1 MKQEQQAGAQHRGAA
16 APGANTFRNVRE
28 VEANART
35 RMEKVL
41 GELQQEMA
49 HIRTGRASISLLDSV
64 RVDYYGSPV
73 PLNQVAQL
81 HVPEP
86 AMITVQPWD
95 TSMIGVIEKAIR
107 NADLGLNP
115 SNDGKI
121 VRVPIP
127 PLTEE
132 RRRDLAKKLSH
143 IAEERRVGLR
153 NIRREA
159 NEQLKKMLKDKAISE
174 DDERQALDAIQK
186 LTDSQITKIDQAA
199 KAKEKEI
206 LEFK

>member
-1 MKQEQQAGAQHRGAA
+1 MKPEQSSTPSA
-16 APGANTFRNVRE
+16 TSSFKSVRE
-28 VEANART
+28 VEANARA
-35 RMEKVL
+35 RMDKVL
-41 GELQQEMA
+41 AELQHEMA

-95 TSMIGVIEKAIR
+95 TSTIGAIEKAIR

-143 IAEERRVGLR
+143 IAEERRVGMR
-153 NIRREA
+153 NVRREA
-159 NEQLKKMLKDKAISE
+159 NEHLKRMLKEKLISE
-174 DDERQALDAIQK
+174 DEERQGLDTVQK
-186 LTDSQITKIDQAA
+186 LTDSQIAKIDQAA

>member
-1 MKQEQQAGAQHRGAA
+1 MKQEHQSAA
-16 APGANTFRNVRE
+16 NPTSTLKSVKD
-28 VEANART
+28 VEASART
-35 RMEKVL
+35 RMDKVL
-41 GELQQEMA
+41 ADLQQEMA

-95 TSMIGVIEKAIR
+95 ASTIRDIEKAIR
-107 NADLGLNP
+107 SADLGLNP

-143 IAEERRVGLR
+143 IAEERRVNLR
-153 NIRREA
+153 NIRRDA
-159 NEQLKKMLKDKAISE
+159 NEDLKRMLKDKLISE
-174 DDERQALDAIQK
+174 DDERQALASIQK
-186 LTDSQITKIDQAA
+186 LTDGQIAKVDQAA

>member
-1 MKQEQQAGAQHRGAA
+1 MKQEKE
-16 APGANTFRNVRE
+16 APVAISSPFASVKE

-35 RMEKVL
+35 RMDKVL
-41 GELQQEMA
+41 ADLSQELS
-49 HIRTGRASISLLDSV
+49 HFRTGRASIALLDSV
-64 RVDYYGSPV
+64 RVDYFGTPT

-95 TSMIGVIEKAIR
+95 SSIIGAIEKAIR

-115 SNDGKI
+115 SNDGKLI
-121 VRVPIP
+121 RLPIP

-132 RRRDLAKKLSH
+132 RRREMAKKLNH
-143 IAEERRVGLR
+143 AAEERRVNLR
-153 NIRREA
+153 NVRRDA
-159 NEQLKKMLKDKAISE
+159 NADLKKMLKDKLISE
-174 DDERQALDAIQK
+174 DEERQALDIIQK
-186 LTDSQITKIDQAA
+186 LTDAQIAKLDQAA

>member
-1 MKQEQQAGAQHRGAA
+1 MKQDNQTVASASSS
-16 APGANTFRNVRE
+16 PFKNLKE
-28 VEANART
+28 VEANARS
-35 RMEKVL
+35 RMDKVL
-41 GELQQEMA
+41 TDLQSEMA
-49 HIRTGRASISLLDSV
+49 QFRTGRASINLLDNV

-86 AMITVQPWD
+86 ALITVQPWD
-95 TSMIGVIEKAIR
+95 TSTIREIEKAIR
-107 NADLGLNP
+107 QADLGLNP

-143 IAEERRVGLR
+143 FAEERRVGLR
-153 NIRREA
+153 NIRRDA
-159 NEQLKKMLKDKAISE
+159 NDQLKKMAKDKTISGDE
-174 DDERQALDAIQK
+174 ERQALESIQK
-186 LTDSQITKIDQAA
+186 LTDSQIAKLDQIA

>member
-1 MKQEQQAGAQHRGAA
+1 MKHEQQA
-16 APGANTFRNVRE
+16 APAGGIKFQNVKE
-28 VEANART
+28 IENEAKA

-41 GELQQEMA
+41 ADLQHEMA
-49 HIRTGRASISLLDSV
+49 TVRTGRASINLLDSV
-64 RVDYYGSPV
+64 RVEAYGSMV

-95 TSMIGVIEKAIR
+95 TSTLGAIEKAIR

-115 SNDGKI
+115 GNDGKL

-132 RRRDLAKKLSH
+132 RRRDLAKKVSH

-153 NIRREA
+153 NVRRDA
-159 NEQLKKMLKDKAISE
+159 NDNLKKMLKDKLISE
-174 DDERQALDAIQK
+174 DQERQSLDAVQK
-186 LTDSQITKIDQAA
+186 LTDSYIAKVDQAS

>member
-1 MKQEQQAGAQHRGAA
+1 MRTEHHA
-16 APGANTFRNVRE
+16 APGGSSFKNVKE
-28 VEANART
+28 VEANARS

-41 GELQQEMA
+41 TELQHEMA
-49 HIRTGRASISLLDSV
+49 HIRTGRASIGLLDSV

-95 TSMIGVIEKAIR
+95 TSTIGTIEKAIR

-143 IAEERRVGLR
+143 IAEERRVGMR
-153 NIRREA
+153 NIRRDA
-159 NEQLKKMLKDKAISE
+159 NEQLKKMLKDKQISE
-174 DDERQALDAIQK
+174 DEERQALDAIQK
-186 LTDSQITKIDQAA
+186 LTDAQISKIDQAA

>member
-1 MKQEQQAGAQHRGAA
+1 MKQENQTT
-16 APGANTFRNVRE
+16 APNSSSGQFKSVKDI
-28 VEANART
+28 EANARS
-35 RMEKVL
+35 RMEKAL
-41 GELQQEMA
+41 ADLQGEMA
-49 HIRTGRASISLLDSV
+49 QFRTGRASVNLLDSL

-95 TSMIGVIEKAIR
+95 TSMIREIEKAIR
-107 NADLGLNP
+107 QSDLGLNP

-121 VRVPIP
+121 VRIPIP

-132 RRRDLAKKLSH
+132 RRRDMAKKLSH
-143 IAEERRVGLR
+143 FTEERRVNLR
-153 NIRREA
+153 NIIRDA
-159 NEQLKKMLKDKAISE
+159 NEQMKKLTKDKVISD
-174 DDERQALDAIQK
+174 DDERQGLDTIQK
-186 LTDSQITKIDQAA
+186 LTDGQIAKLDQIS
-199 KAKEKEI
+199 KTKEKEI

>member
-1 MKQEQQAGAQHRGAA
+1 MKQEHQSAA
-16 APGANTFRNVRE
+16 NPTSTLKSVKE
-28 VEANART
+28 VEASART
-35 RMEKVL
+35 RMDKVL
-41 GELQQEMA
+41 ADLQQEMA

-95 TSMIGVIEKAIR
+95 ASTIRDIEKAIR
-107 NADLGLNP
+107 SADLGLNP

-143 IAEERRVGLR
+143 IAEERRVNLR
-153 NIRREA
+153 NIRRDA
-159 NEQLKKMLKDKAISE
+159 NEDLKRMLKDKVISE
-174 DDERQALDAIQK
+174 DDERQALSSIQK
-186 LTDSQITKIDQAA
+186 LTDSQIAKVDQAA

>member
-1 MKQEQQAGAQHRGAA
+1 MKPEPQAPPTAGA
-16 APGANTFRNVRE
+16 FKDIKE

-35 RMEKVL
+35 RMDKVL
-41 GELQQEMA
+41 VELQQEMA
-49 HIRTGRASISLLDSV
+49 NVRTGRANIALLDSV
-64 RVDYYGSPV
+64 RVEYYGSPV

-81 HVPEP
+81 HVPEA

-95 TSMIGVIEKAIR
+95 TGLIRDIEKGIR

-121 VRVPIP
+121 IRIPIP

-153 NIRREA
+153 NIRRDA
-159 NEQLKKMLKDKAISE
+159 NEQLRKMLKEKLISE
-174 DDERQALDAIQK
+174 DQERQALDSIQK
-186 LTDSQITKIDQAA
+186 LTDGQISKIDQSA

>member
-1 MKQEQQAGAQHRGAA
+1 MKHEQQA
-16 APGANTFRNVRE
+16 APASKFQNVKE
-28 VEANART
+28 VDNDAKT

-41 GELQQEMA
+41 ADLQHEMST
-49 HIRTGRASISLLDSV
+49 IRTGRASINLLDSV
-64 RVDYYGSPV
+64 RVEAYGSMM

-95 TSMIGVIEKAIR
+95 TSMLGAIEKAIR

-115 SNDGKI
+115 GNDGKI

-143 IAEERRVGLR
+143 IAEERRVALR
-153 NIRREA
+153 NIRRDA
-159 NEQLKKMLKDKAISE
+159 NEHFKKMLKDKLISE
-174 DDERQALDAIQK
+174 DQERQSLDSIQK
-186 LTDSQITKIDQAA
+186 LTDSYIAKIDQAA

-206 LEFK
+206 LELK

>member
-1 MKQEQQAGAQHRGAA
+1 MD
-16 APGANTFRNVRE
+16 
-28 VEANART
+28 
-35 RMEKVL
+35 KVL
-41 GELQQEMA
+41 TDLQHEMA
-49 HIRTGRASISLLDSV
+49 NIRTGRATIGLLDSV
-64 RVDYYGSPV
+64 RVEYFGSPV

-95 TSMIGVIEKAIR
+95 TSIIRDIEKGIR

-121 VRVPIP
+121 IRVPIP

-143 IAEERRVGLR
+143 VAEERRVGLR
-153 NIRREA
+153 NVRRDA
-159 NEQLKKMLKDKAISE
+159 NEQLKKMLKEKLISE
-174 DDERQALDAIQK
+174 DQERQALDSIQK
-186 LTDSQITKIDQAA
+186 LTDAQIGKIDQSA
-199 KAKEKEI
+199 KAKEKEL

>member
-1 MKQEQQAGAQHRGAA
+1 MKPAQQEPA
-16 APGANTFRNVRE
+16 APTSEFKTVKE

-41 GELQQEMA
+41 VDFQGEMA
-49 HIRTGRASISLLDSV
+49 QFRTGRATISLLDSV
-64 RVDYYGSPV
+64 RVESYGSPV

-81 HVPEP
+81 HVPE
-86 AMITVQPWD
+86 ATMITVQPWD
-95 TSMIGVIEKAIR
+95 TSIIPAIEKAIR
-107 NADLGLNP
+107 NANLGVNP

-121 VRVPIP
+121 IRIPVP

-143 IAEERRVGLR
+143 VAEERRVALR
-153 NIRREA
+153 NIRRDA
-159 NEQLKKMLKDKAISE
+159 NDQFKKMLKDKVISA
-174 DDERQALDAIQK
+174 DEEKTALDASQK
-186 LTDSQITKIDQAA
+186 LTDSQIAKLDQVAR
-199 KAKEKEI
+199 AKEKEI

>member
-1 MKQEQQAGAQHRGAA
+1 MKQEPQE
-16 APGANTFRNVRE
+16 APVTSQFRNIKE
-28 VEANART
+28 VEASART
-35 RMEKVL
+35 RMDKVL
-41 GELQQEMA
+41 TDLQQEMG
-49 HIRTGRASISLLDSV
+49 HIRTGRANIGLLDSI
-64 RVDYYGSPV
+64 RVDYYGTPT

-95 TSMIGVIEKAIR
+95 NSLIAAIEKSIR

-121 VRVPIP
+121 VRVPVP

-159 NEQLKKMLKDKAISE
+159 NDQLKKMLKDKLISE
-174 DDERQALDAIQK
+174 DEERQALELTQK
-186 LTDSQITKIDQAA
+186 LTDAQIARIDQAA

>member
-1 MKQEQQAGAQHRGAA
+1 MKPEQTAA
-16 APGANTFRNVRE
+16 APSGSAFKNVKE

-35 RMEKVL
+35 KMEKVL
-41 GELQQEMA
+41 ADLQAEMG
-49 HIRTGRASISLLDSV
+49 HFRTGRATIGLLDNV
-64 RVDYYGSPV
+64 RVDYYGTPT
-73 PLNQVAQL
+73 PLNQVGQL

-95 TSMIGVIEKAIR
+95 TSLISAIEKGIR
-107 NADLGLNP
+107 VADLGLNP

-121 VRVPIP
+121 VRIPVP

-143 IAEERRVGLR
+143 VAEERRVNLR
-153 NIRREA
+153 NIRRDA
-159 NEQLKKMLKDKAISE
+159 NEHLKKMMKDKLISE
-174 DDERQALDAIQK
+174 DEERQALDSMQK
-186 LTDSQITKIDQAA
+186 LTDGHIAKVDQAA

>member
-1 MKQEQQAGAQHRGAA
+1 MKQEQQAAA
-16 APGANTFRNVRE
+16 AGGSKFQTVKDVDNDAKG
-28 VEANART
+28 

-41 GELQQEMA
+41 ADLQHEMST
-49 HIRTGRASISLLDSV
+49 IRTGRASVNLLESV
-64 RVDYYGSPV
+64 RVESYGTMV

-81 HVPEP
+81 HVPEA

-95 TSMIGVIEKAIR
+95 TSMLGAIEKAIR

-115 SNDGKI
+115 GNDGKI

-143 IAEERRVGLR
+143 IAEERRVALR
-153 NIRREA
+153 NIRRDA
-159 NEQLKKMLKDKAISE
+159 NEHLKKMLKDKLISE
-174 DDERQALDAIQK
+174 DQERQSLDSIQK
-186 LTDSQITKIDQAA
+186 LTDSYIGKVDQAS

>member
-1 MKQEQQAGAQHRGAA
+1 MKQEQQAAA
-16 APGANTFRNVRE
+16 AGGSKFQNIKDIDNDAKG
-28 VEANART
+28 
-35 RMEKVL
+35 RMDKVL
-41 GELQQEMA
+41 ADLQHEMST
-49 HIRTGRASISLLDSV
+49 IRTGRASVNLLDSV
-64 RVDYYGSPV
+64 RVESYGTMV

-95 TSMIGVIEKAIR
+95 TSMLGLIEKAIR

-115 SNDGKI
+115 GNDGKI

-143 IAEERRVGLR
+143 IAEERRVALR
-153 NIRREA
+153 NIRRDA
-159 NEQLKKMLKDKAISE
+159 NDHLKKMLKDKLISE
-174 DDERQALDAIQK
+174 DQERQSLDSIQK
-186 LTDSQITKIDQAA
+186 LTDSYIGKVDQAS

>member
-1 MKQEQQAGAQHRGAA
+1 MKQEQQTESVSGSA
-16 APGANTFRNVRE
+16 FKNVKE
-28 VEANART
+28 VEANAKT

-41 GELQQEMA
+41 NDLQHEMA
-49 HIRTGRASISLLDSV
+49 TIRTGRANINLLESV
-64 RVDYYGSPV
+64 RVDYYGSPT
-73 PLNQVAQL
+73 PINQVAQL

-95 TSMIGVIEKAIR
+95 NSTIAAIEKAIR

-115 SNDGKI
+115 SNDGKLI
-121 VRVPIP
+121 RVPIP

-143 IAEERRVGLR
+143 IAEERRINMR
-153 NIRREA
+153 NVRRDA
-159 NEQLKKMLKDKAISE
+159 NEDLKKLSKDKLISE
-174 DDERQALDAIQK
+174 DEQRQALDAIQK
-186 LTDSQITKIDQAA
+186 LTDSQIGRIDQAA

>member
-1 MKQEQQAGAQHRGAA
+1 MKQEQQAPAGSTN
-16 APGANTFRNVRE
+16 PFKNVKE
-28 VEANART
+28 LEANART
-35 RMEKVL
+35 RMDKVISD
-41 GELQQEMA
+41 LQQEMG
-49 HIRTGRASISLLDSV
+49 HFRTGRASIGLLDSV

-95 TSMIGVIEKAIR
+95 ASQIRDIEKAIR

-143 IAEERRVGLR
+143 VAEERRVGLR

-159 NEQLKKMLKDKAISE
+159 NDHLKKLLKDKLISE
-174 DDERQALDAIQK
+174 DEERQALDSIQK
-186 LTDSQITKIDQAA
+186 LTDSQISKIDQIA

>member
-1 MKQEQQAGAQHRGAA
+1 MKNEPPAA
-16 APGANTFRNVRE
+16 APSGSKFQDIKQ
-28 VEANART
+28 VENEARG

-41 GELQQEMA
+41 VDLQHEMSTV
-49 HIRTGRASISLLDSV
+49 RTGRASINLLDSV
-64 RVDYYGSPV
+64 RVESYGSPV

-95 TSMIGVIEKAIR
+95 TSMLGAIEKAIR

-115 SNDGKI
+115 GNDGKLI
-121 VRVPIP
+121 RIPIP

-143 IAEERRVGLR
+143 IAEERRVSLR
-153 NIRREA
+153 NIRRES
-159 NEQLKKMLKDKAISE
+159 NEHLKKMSKEKLISG
-174 DDERQALDAIQK
+174 DQERQSLDSIQK
-186 LTDSQITKIDQAA
+186 LTDTYIAKVDQAF
-199 KAKEKEI
+199 KTKEKEI

>member
-1 MKQEQQAGAQHRGAA
+1 MKPDNTSA
-16 APGANTFRNVRE
+16 APAAGSPFKSVKE
-28 VEANART
+28 IELNARS
-35 RMEKVL
+35 RMDKILTDLQGDL
-41 GELQQEMA
+41 GQF
-49 HIRTGRASISLLDSV
+49 RTGRASINLLDNV
-64 RVDYYGSPV
+64 RVEYYGSPV

-95 TSMIGVIEKAIR
+95 TSTIREIEKAIR

-121 VRVPIP
+121 IRVPIP

-132 RRRDLAKKLSH
+132 RRRDMAKKLSH
-143 IAEERRVGLR
+143 FAEERRVTLR
-153 NIRREA
+153 NLRREA
-159 NEQLKKMLKDKAISE
+159 NEQLKKLSKDKVISE
-174 DDERQALDAIQK
+174 DEERAALDTIQK
-186 LTDSQITKIDQAA
+186 LTNDQIARVDSIA
-199 KAKEKEI
+199 KTKEKEI

>member
-1 MKQEQQAGAQHRGAA
+1 MKPEPPAVASGGS
-16 APGANTFRNVRE
+16 TFKDIKE

-35 RMEKVL
+35 RMEKVQTD
-41 GELQQEMA
+41 LQHEMA
-49 HIRTGRASISLLDSV
+49 NIRTGRASIGLLDSV

-86 AMITVQPWD
+86 AMITVQPYD
-95 TSMIGVIEKAIR
+95 TSTIREIEKAIR

-121 VRVPIP
+121 IRCPIP

-153 NIRREA
+153 NIRRDA
-159 NEQLKKMLKDKAISE
+159 NDQLKKLLKEKLISE
-174 DDERQALDAIQK
+174 DQERQALDSVQK
-186 LTDSQITKIDQAA
+186 LTDAQIAKIDQSS

>member
-1 MKQEQQAGAQHRGAA
+1 MKQEQQEGPQTKGAA
-16 APGANTFRNVRE
+16 APGPSTFRNVKE

-41 GELQQEMA
+41 GELQHEMA

-95 TSMIGVIEKAIR
+95 TSMMGAIEKAIR

-153 NIRREA
+153 NVRREA
-159 NEQLKKMLKDKAISE
+159 NEQLKKMLKDKTISE

>member
-1 MKQEQQAGAQHRGAA
+1 MKQEHHA
-16 APGANTFRNVRE
+16 APAASGFKNVKE
-28 VEANART
+28 VETNARS
-35 RMEKVL
+35 RMDKVL
-41 GELQQEMA
+41 IELQQEMA
-49 HIRTGRASISLLDSV
+49 HIRTGRASIGLLDSV

-95 TSMIGVIEKAIR
+95 TSTIGAIEKAIR

-115 SNDGKI
+115 SNDGKL

-153 NIRREA
+153 NIRRDA
-159 NEQLKKMLKDKAISE
+159 NEQLKKMLKDKQISE
-174 DDERQALDAIQK
+174 DEERQALDAIQK
-186 LTDSQITKIDQAA
+186 LTDGQISKIDQAA